1 MSGDRDDRPTI
12 VRGERNGGIRPAES
26 AGGRDDKTRVRL
38 PAVGHDAGQGGAGD
52 PGAAQRVE
60 QRRPRRAAGRTVQ
73 MQTVPTHFGW
83 LIMKTGTRVGHVYR
97 LGLDVTDL
105 GRDADNDIVVDDDRV
120 SEEHTRIRV
129 DEEGRFVVWDLASTN
144 GTYVN
149 GERITAATPITENDE
164 VMLGQTVLVLKT
176 LDLET

>member
-1 MSGDRDDRPTI
+1 M
-12 VRGERNGGIRPAES
+12 
-26 AGGRDDKTRVRL
+26 
-38 PAVGHDAGQGGAGD
+38 
-52 PGAAQRVE
+52 
-60 QRRPRRAAGRTVQ
+60 
-73 MQTVPTHFGW
+73 
-83 LIMKTGTRVGHVYR
+83 IMKTGARIGHVYR

-105 GRDADNDIVVDDDRV
+105 GRDADNDIVIDDDKV